1 MDSDNTDK
9 LKRRSIFDDPVDLFN
24 FSQIQPIQ
32 SPSLSYAKMIQASRS
47 VPGSR
52 RNSSEDHALDVLL
65 GAKLSLNDSE
75 SGFRRLPFAMTPK
88 DSSSIGAFSTTRKL
102 DNLTA
107 NESEISSFNP
117 ILSQANESPIR
128 TFANTTTPTLSTATL
143 NNSNDYPE
151 LFAMTNINN
160 VPPPPLTTT
169 TTTTTTSTSIKSM
182 ISPESNTDM
191 SWISYHQGGAPP
203 TSQQHQNESHQ
214 YNMENARRYSYGWH
228 TPATSSRLN
237 QYSDPNNNNNNKDL
251 SQVMCPQF
259 QQFGFCTRSDV
270 CPFAHIPLTNAP
282 FFTSMAPQPSLY
294 QQYNNQPQKQDP
306 YFLSST
312 TLPLHQQSQQHH
324 HHHQHHH
331 KSNKNQHRRSTNMP
345 EQQDRFADANMDDF
359 IGKLYELC
367 KDQNGCRFLQKKIE
381 DKEDGTKNLEIV
393 FNEIHSHFTE
403 LMTDP
408 FGNYLCQ
415 KMLEKCNNDQ
425 RTVIVETV
433 APELVKIA
441 LNMHGTRAVQKL
453 IEYLST
459 DQQIKAVTSSLNSSV
474 VTLIKD
480 LNGNHVIQKCLHRLS
495 SENNQFIYDA
505 VCDNCIEVA
514 SHKHGCCVLQRCF
527 DHATIPQKDQL
538 VNEIAHHALPL
549 VQNPFGNYV
558 VQYVLELGVSRYSE
572 SVIRRFVNHVCI
584 LSVQKFSSNV
594 IENCIRTAQPETRRL
609 LIAELVNQ
617 TAMEK
622 LLHDSFANYVVQTS
636 LDFADE
642 DQRIELVECIR
653 PLLPTIRT
661 TPYGKRIHSKIFR
674 DTKSN
679 VCNKAQFTQ
688 QRQRHRIYN
697 EDFGNLVEPH
707 QSNISH
713 ESSYK

>member
-1 MDSDNTDK
+1 
-9 LKRRSIFDDPVDLFN
+9 
-24 FSQIQPIQ
+24 
-32 SPSLSYAKMIQASRS
+32 MIQASRS

-52 RNSSEDHALDVLL
+52 RNSNDDHALDLLL
-65 GAKLSLNDSE
+65 GNKLSLNDRE
-75 SGFRRLPFAMTPK
+75 SGFNRKLPFAMTPQEPIGTFSQK
-88 DSSSIGAFSTTRKL
+88 QQRSLDETEIPLFNPLLAKAKESPNRQYASIAPNIPSSASVASVSNDDDYSGLFTMTNL
-102 DNLTA
+102 DNQPTA
-107 NESEISSFNP
+107 TRPIVAPSNEATHAVSPHPAPWIP
-117 ILSQANESPIR
+117 PMMMMSPIH
-128 TFANTTTPTLSTATL
+128 S
-143 NNSNDYPE
+143 DQ
-151 LFAMTNINN
+151 M
-160 VPPPPLTTT
+160 
-169 TTTTTTSTSIKSM
+169 
-182 ISPESNTDM
+182 D
-191 SWISYHQGGAPP
+191 Q
-203 TSQQHQNESHQ
+203 
-214 YNMENARRYSYGWH
+214 ARRYSYGWH
-228 TPATSSRLN
+228 TKPPQQRPIQDRLATSHSQN
-237 QYSDPNNNNNNKDL
+237 DL
-251 SQVMCPQF
+251 ASINFTRDVLCPQF
-259 QQFGFCTRSDV
+259 QQFGFCPRHDM
-270 CPFAHIPLTNAP
+270 CPFVHNAFMPMQQAPTIPPPPPPALTE
-282 FFTSMAPQPSLY
+282 SLY
-294 QQYNNQPQKQDP
+294 QHYTMNPTP
-306 YFLSST
+306 
-312 TLPLHQQSQQHH
+312 LPLLQKNSFYPKKKNFDSNKRSEHH
-324 HHHQHHH
+324 HHSQ
-331 KSNKNQHRRSTNMP
+331 QQQQQQ
-345 EQQDRFADANMDDF
+345 QQDRFADAKIEDF

-381 DKEDGTKNLEIV
+381 EKENGDKYLEIV
-393 FNEIHSHFTE
+393 FDEIHPHFTE

-415 KMLEKCNNDQ
+415 KMLEKCNHEQ

-459 DQQIKAVTSSLNSSV
+459 PGQIKIVITALAPSV

-495 SENNQFIYDA
+495 SGNNQFIYDA
-505 VCDNCIEVA
+505 VCDHCIEVA

-527 DHATIPQKDQL
+527 DHATSAQKDQL
-538 VNEIAHHALPL
+538 VEEIARHALPL

-572 SVIRRFVNHVCI
+572 SVIQQFVNHVCT

-594 IENCIRTAQPETRRL
+594 IENCIRTAEPPTRRL

-617 TAMEK
+617 SAMEK

-642 DQRIELVECIR
+642 DQRAELVECIR

-679 VCNKAQFTQ
+679 SGNKPQSIQ
-688 QRQRHRIYN
+688 QPHPKHHDDFNHRFK
-697 EDFGNLVEPH
+697 EG
-707 QSNISH
+707 
-713 ESSYK
+713 ESSYQ